1 MIRQSRFPV
10 EPWAVREI
18 GLDLSSLPQTESVF
32 ALSNGHIG
40 LRGNLDEGDPNGLPG
55 TYLNSFFEL
64 RPLPYAEAGYGY
76 PESGQTIV
84 NVTNGKLIRLLVDDE
99 PLDLRYGDL
108 LHHERIFDLRA
119 GVLRRVLEW
128 ATPAGKRIRLRTTR
142 LVSFT
147 QRAIAA
153 IDWEVEA
160 LDDTRVVVQSE
171 LVTNEELPRQ
181 SKDPRVAA
189 ALRSPLQAVMHS
201 AEGTRASLLHK
212 TTASGLT
219 MAAAM
224 DHVIAGP
231 DHAVERIESSEYWAK
246 MTYGTAL
253 KKGERLRLTKFLAYG
268 WSSQRSVPALVDQ
281 VDAALVAVRHT
292 GWEGLVQEQREYLDD
307 YWDGAD
313 VHVDGDPAL
322 QQAVRFGMY
331 HVLQAGARAERRAIP
346 AKGLTGPGYDG
357 HAFWDTEMFV
367 LPVLTATEPAA
378 AADALAWRYSILPDA
393 RERAATLHHSG
404 AAFPWRTIRG
414 QECSAYWPAG
424 TAAFHIDADIAA
436 AVIRQYEW
444 THDEQFVR
452 DVGLPIV
459 VETARLLDSIGFVDD
474 DGGFHI
480 HGVTGPDEYTAIVD
494 DNIYTNLMAAHNFKH
509 AAAWVK
515 KWPDEA
521 AKLDVTDAE
530 VARWEHAS
538 THRVMPFDD
547 RLDVFQQDLGSTRK
561 EVWDFERTQELGH
574 YPLLLHATYF
584 DIYRKQVVKQADLD
598 LAMHWA
604 GDQFTFEQKAKAF
617 AYYDKLTVRD
627 SSLSACTQA
636 VIAAEVGHLE
646 LAHAYALEAA
656 LMDLRDLERNTGD
669 GVHVASLAGAWI
681 ALVAGFGGL
690 RDYGGAL
697 SFRPQLPER
706 IARIAFT
713 VRWRGARLR
722 VTVRP
727 GDTTYLLEDAMNDG
741 STSVEITHQG
751 TAVTLETGT
760 SQTLPVS
767 RVEPITPEP
776 TQPAGR
782 RPMPVEEIE
791 DAGTG
796 G

>member
-10 EPWAVREI
+10 EPWAVREL
-18 GLDLSSLPQTESVF
+18 GLDLASLPQTESVF

-99 PLDLRYGDL
+99 PFDLRYGDL
-108 LHHERIFDLRA
+108 IHHERIFDLRA
-119 GVLRRVLEW
+119 GVLRRVVEW

-153 IDWEVEA
+153 IDWELEA
-160 LDDTRVVVQSE
+160 VDDTRVVVQSE

-189 ALRSPLQAVMHS
+189 ALKEPLRAVAHHHS
-201 AEGTRASLLHK
+201 DLRAILLHK
-212 TTASGLT
+212 TTASDLT
-219 MAAAM
+219 VAAAM
-224 DHVIAGP
+224 DHEITGP
-231 DHAVERIESSEYWAK
+231 DHATREVQATDDFARV
-246 MTYGTAL
+246 TYGTYL
-253 KKGERLRLTKFLAYG
+253 KKGERLRITKYLAYG
-268 WSSQRSVPALVDQ
+268 WSSQRSVPALYDQ
-281 VDAALVAVRHT
+281 VEAALVAVRHT
-292 GWEGLVQEQREYLDD
+292 GWEGLVAEQRAYLDE

-357 HAFWDTEMFV
+357 HSFWDTEMFV
-367 LPVLTATEPAA
+367 LPVLTATNPGA
-378 AADALAWRYSILPDA
+378 AADALAWRHSILPDA
-393 RERAATLHHSG
+393 RERAATLHLGG

-436 AVIRQYEW
+436 ATIRQYEW
-444 THDEQFVR
+444 THDETFAK
-452 DVGLPIV
+452 DYGLPVV

-509 AAAWVK
+509 AAKWVK
-515 KWPDEA
+515 LWPAEA
-521 AKLDVTDAE
+521 AKLDVTDDE
-530 VARWEHAS
+530 VARWEHAA
-538 THRVMPFDD
+538 THRVLPFDE
-547 RLDVFQQDLGSTRK
+547 RKDVYQQDLGSTNK
-561 EVWDFERTQELGH
+561 QVWDFEHTEQLGH

-584 DIYRKQVVKQADLD
+584 DIYRKQVVKQADTM

-604 GDQFTFEQKAKAF
+604 GDQFSFEEKAKAF
-617 AYYDKLTVRD
+617 AYYEQITVRD

-636 VIAAEVGHLE
+636 VLAAEVGHLE

-697 SFRPQLPER
+697 SFRPQLPSRVAE
-706 IARIAFT
+706 IKFT

-722 VTVRP
+722 VTV
-727 GDTTYLLEDAMNDG
+727 DHDHATYLLEDALNDG
-741 STSVEITHQG
+741 ATSVTITHQG
-751 TAVTLETGT
+751 DEVTLETGAG
-760 SQTLPVS
+760 QTLPISV
-767 RVEPITPEP
+767 VEPITPEP
-776 TQPAGR
+776 LQPAGR

-791 DAGTG
+791 DAGPAD
-796 G
+796 

>member
-10 EPWAVREI
+10 EPWAVREL
-18 GLDLSSLPQTESVF
+18 GLDMTALAQTESVF

-99 PLDLRYGDL
+99 PFDLRYGDL

-119 GVLRRVLEW
+119 GVLRRVVEW
-128 ATPAGKRIRLRTTR
+128 ATPAGKRVRLRTTR

-153 IDWEVEA
+153 IEWELEA

-189 ALRSPLQAVMHS
+189 ALDKPLVAVRHD
-201 AEGTRASLLHK
+201 ANDLHALLVHRTVASE
-212 TTASGLT
+212 LT
-219 MAAAM
+219 VAAAM
-224 DHVIAGP
+224 DHEIEGP
-231 DHAVERIESSEYWAK
+231 DSHATRMVAEDDFARL
-246 MTYGTAL
+246 TYGTL
-253 KKGERLRLTKFLAYG
+253 LRRGQRLRMVKYLAYG
-268 WSSQRSVPALVDQ
+268 WSSQRSVPALYDQ
-281 VDAALVAVRHT
+281 VDAALLTAKYT
-292 GWEGLVQEQREYLDD
+292 GWHELVREQREYLDR

-357 HAFWDTEMFV
+357 HAFWDTELFV
-367 LPVLTATEPAA
+367 LPVLTATQPSAS
-378 AADALAWRYSILPDA
+378 ADALAWRHSILPEA
-393 RERAATLHHSG
+393 RERATTLHLAG

-424 TAAFHIDADIAA
+424 TAAFHLDADIAA

-444 THDEQFVR
+444 TADDAFVESFGF
-452 DVGLPIV
+452 DVLI
-459 VETARLLDSIGFVDD
+459 ESTRLLDAVGFFDD

-480 HGVTGPDEYTAIVD
+480 HGVTGPDEYSAVVD
-494 DNIYTNLMAAHNFKH
+494 DNIYTNLAAAHAFRH
-509 AAAWVK
+509 AARWAK
-515 KWPDEA
+515 QWPQLA
-521 AKLDVTDAE
+521 ARLDVTAE
-530 VARWEHAS
+530 EIDRWERAS
-538 THRVMPFDD
+538 TGRVLPFDETKQ
-547 RLDVFQQDLGSTRK
+547 VHQQDLGSTGR
-561 EVWDFERTQELGH
+561 EVWDFAKSAERGE
-574 YPLLLHATYF
+574 YPLLLHAPYF
-584 DIYRKQVVKQADLD
+584 DLYRKQVVKQADLV
-598 LAMHWA
+598 LALHWT
-604 GDQFTFEQKAKAF
+604 GDQFTMEQKARAF
-617 AYYDKLTVRD
+617 AYYEALTVRD
-627 SSLSACTQA
+627 SSLSASTQS
-636 VIAAEVGHLE
+636 VVAAEVGHLE
-646 LAHAYALEAA
+646 LAHQYALEAA
-656 LMDLRDLERNTGD
+656 LTDLRDLHRNAAD
-669 GVHVASLAGAWI
+669 GIHLASLAGAWI

-690 RDYGGAL
+690 RDFGGIL
-697 SFRPQLPER
+697 SFRPRLPQR
-706 IARIAFT
+706 ITRIAFT

-722 VTVRP
+722 VVV
-727 GDTTYLLEDAMNDG
+727 GDGHATYLLEDPLTDG
-741 STSVEITHQG
+741 GTEVVIAHEDERITLHTGQ
-751 TAVTLETGT
+751 AVTRDLETFAPLT
-760 SQTLPVS
+760 PV
-767 RVEPITPEP
+767 P

-782 RPMPVEEIE
+782 APLSVDDIE

-796 G
+796 